1 MTEHSQLTL
10 EHLPSQSEWSIFR
23 IPCVDFPGSA
33 ESVHILRRF
42 YLTLDNHVRTKHPHV
57 SAFLQYNQLHLGGAG
72 TLLAE
77 RGKDWMPS
85 WGLGYEPHKPPP
97 TLWTRDEFLNL
108 DVGEMPRPM
117 MHQLFQITTG
127 ETQIVKAA
135 GELGGLGSLL
145 LTRAPNPIADVL
157 RQSKARFQPLIHEM
171 SLKNFAWYLP
181 LFDLNALQT
190 AANDAMR
197 EWACGLTFY
206 LRESPEDKGV
216 IVAVVEQVDSLFKAI
231 GAKQENKQ
239 LWSWTPAPVSSYTA
253 V

>member
-1 MTEHSQLTL
+1 MTADQFASVIL
-10 EHLPSQSEWSIFR
+10 EPCPGRSEWSIFR
-23 IPCVDFPGSA
+23 IPCADFPASA
-33 ESVHILRRF
+33 ELVPALRRF
-42 YLTLDNHVRTKHPHV
+42 YGVLDNQLKARYPYT

-72 TLLAE
+72 ALLAE

-127 ETQIVKAA
+127 ETQIAKAA
-135 GELGGLGSLL
+135 DELGGLGSLL
-145 LTRAPNPIADVL
+145 LARAPNPIADVL
-157 RQSKARFQPLIHEM
+157 QQSKARFQPLIDEM

-181 LFDLNALQT
+181 LFNLSALQT
-190 AANDAMR
+190 AASDTMR

-206 LRESPEDKGV
+206 LRENPEDKGV
-216 IVAVVEQVDSLFKAI
+216 IVAFTEQAGPLLTAI
-231 GAKQENKQ
+231 GARPENQ
-239 LWSWTPAPVSSYTA
+239 GAWSWSPGARS
-253 V
+253 